1 MDDTIAPFRANK
13 QVGHLPDHLGLDWI
27 EIWHGLN
34 AIPFCGIDGLVGRF

>member
-1 MDDTIAPFRANK
+1 MDDTVAPFRAK
-13 QVGHLPDHLGLDWI
+13 QAGHLPDHLGLDWI